1 MPSASV
7 TIKAIK
13 PKGFD
18 ERAFR
23 RVIADALGDIE
34 KGMLKDFEETTET
47 WEHQVKFEHGI
58 SITARQAR
66 AFVETMDNI
75 YRYVNE
81 GTRPHRIPK
90 TGNANLRFKWGGKG
104 SYRAKTKPGRLGSRP
119 GGPSGPVVHRAW
131 VQHPGTKARNFDKVI
146 QKKWKS
152 AFRRRMEQAM
162 SEAAK
167 ASGHAVP

>member
-1 MPSASV
+1 MAQV

-34 KGMLKDFEETTET
+34 KGVLKDFEETTET
-47 WEHQVKFEHGI
+47 WKHQVKFEHGI

-66 AFVETMDNI
+66 AFVETMDEI
-75 YRYVNE
+75 YRYVND

-119 GGPSGPVVHRAW
+119 GGPNGPVVHRAW
-131 VQHPGTKARNFDKVI
+131 VQHPGTDPRKFD
-146 QKKWKS
+146 
-152 AFRRRMEQAM
+152 EQLAKRWRGLIPRALNSAM
-162 SEAAK
+162 SDAVK